1 METETFSTKLPLHL
15 LIDYLGAV
23 RGYDRETKP
32 SRIIARL
39 GAPMSAPGL
48 GRVKTSAPKAL
59 REAGI
64 PIVGGTFPG
73 LSPRNRPGGSFGPQ
87 GGTLIAAI
95 SGWILMMFMT
105 RVRL

>member
-1 METETFSTKLPLHL
+1 VREMDHRPAAQYLP
-15 LIDYLGAV
+15 V
-23 RGYDRETKP
+23 RPEPG
-32 SRIIARL
+32 
-39 GAPMSAPGL
+39 MSAQGL